1 MKFFSIITFA
11 ENNQLS
17 VSRECFDGML
27 YATSMGI
34 TYIFSPS
41 GLMVSMAIRRRPSFP
56 KQILSVKQQLHYYI
70 AICKKCEFTA
80 TTIEAR
86 IQQQKCVT
94 LMYSTAIL
102 SSIT

>member
-1 MKFFSIITFA
+1 MKFSSIITFA
-11 ENNQLS
+11 EKNQLS

-27 YATSMGI
+27 YVTSMGI
-34 TYIFSPS
+34 TYIFSPLA
-41 GLMVSMAIRRRPSFP
+41 LMVSMAIRRRPSFP

-80 TTIEAR
+80 IEAS
-86 IQQQKCVT
+86 IQQQKRVT

-102 SSIT
+102 NSIT